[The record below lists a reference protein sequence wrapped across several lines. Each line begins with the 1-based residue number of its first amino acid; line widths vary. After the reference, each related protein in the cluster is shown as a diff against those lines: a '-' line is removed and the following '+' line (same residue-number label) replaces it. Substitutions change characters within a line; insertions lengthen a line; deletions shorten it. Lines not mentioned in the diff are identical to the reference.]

1 MTDKTR
7 QIVDRYEFLEHS
19 LALPEILSDAA
30 KYSSMMKE
38 YNSLGPVVE
47 LIRRVTT
54 AEEQMADAEHMM
66 RAESDPEL
74 RQMAQEEYYALR
86 DELAGLEEELRKMLI
101 PKDPNDDK
109 NVIMEIR
116 AGTGGEE
123 AALFAADLYRMY
135 IMYAEAHGFRCEIA
149 EINETELG
157 GYKKITF
164 LVSGS
169 GAYSRFK
176 FESGGHRVQRVPVTE
191 SSGRLQTS
199 AATVAVLP
207 EVEDVQVEINQA
219 DLQIEAMKSSGAG
232 GQHIN
237 KTLSAI
243 RLIHKPTGIVIEC
256 QDERS
261 QLRNKEKAMRLLR
274 ARLYEEKQRSQNDQI
289 ASERKSQVGTGDRSG
304 KIRTYNFREGRVTD
318 HRIGL
323 TLYTLDA
330 VMDGDLDGLID
341 ALTAADM
348 EEKLKESDKEA

>member
-1 MTDKTR
+1 MTEKTR

-38 YNSLGPVVE
+38 YNSLCPVVE
-47 LIRRVTT
+47 VIRRVDTWKK
-54 AEEQMADAEHMM
+54 QMADAEEMM
-66 RAESDPEL
+66 RGESDPEL
-74 RQMAQEEYYALR
+74 RQMAQMEFYDLR
-86 DELAGLEEELRKMLI
+86 ESLAEAEIELRKMLI
-101 PKDPNDDK
+101 PRDPNDDK
-109 NVIMEIR
+109 NVVMEIR

-176 FESGGHRVQRVPVTE
+176 FESGAHRVQRVPVTE

-207 EVEDVQVEINQA
+207 EAEDVQIEINPA

-243 RLIHKPTGIVIEC
+243 RLIHKPSGIVIEC

-261 QLRNKEKAMRLLR
+261 QLRNKEKALRLLR

-289 ASERKSQVGTGDRSG
+289 ASERKSQVGSGDRSG

-323 TLYTLDA
+323 TLYTLDS
-330 VMDGDLDGLID
+330 VMNGDLDGLID

-348 EEKLKESDKEA
+348 EEKLKESDREA

>member
-1 MTDKTR
+1 MTEKTR
-7 QIVDRYEFLEHS
+7 QILDRYEFLEHS

-38 YNSLGPVVE
+38 YNSLGPVTDV
-47 LIRRVTT
+47 IRRV
-54 AEEQMADAEHMM
+54 AAMEQQMADAEEMM
-66 RAESDPEL
+66 RSETDPDL
-74 RQMAQEEYYALR
+74 REMAQEEYYALR
-86 DELAGLEEELRKMLI
+86 DDLAAAEKELQKMLI

-109 NVIMEIR
+109 NVVMEIR
-116 AGTGGEE
+116 AGAGGEE

-164 LVSGS
+164 LVSGN
-169 GAYSRFK
+169 GAYSRLK

-207 EVEDVQVEINQA
+207 EAEDVQVEINPA

-243 RLIHKPTGIVIEC
+243 RLIHKPSGIVIEC

-261 QLRNKEKAMRLLR
+261 QLRNKEKALRLLR
-274 ARLYEEKQRSQNDQI
+274 ARLYEEQQRSRDDQI
-289 ASERKSQVGTGDRSG
+289 ASERKAQVGSGDRSG

-323 TLYTLDA
+323 TVYTLDA
-330 VMDGDLDGLID
+330 VMNGNLDVLID
-341 ALTAADM
+341 ALTTADM
-348 EEKLKESDKEA
+348 EEKLKESDTEA